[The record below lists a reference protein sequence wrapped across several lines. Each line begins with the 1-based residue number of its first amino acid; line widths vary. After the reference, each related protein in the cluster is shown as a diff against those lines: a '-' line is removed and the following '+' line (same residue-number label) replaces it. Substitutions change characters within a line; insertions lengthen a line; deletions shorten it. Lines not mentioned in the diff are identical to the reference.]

1 MKPFILLF
9 LFPFLLTAQDKSIIF
24 TMRDHQVKQLI
35 LSSEDNVSYEYEDGL
50 ITTAAV
56 IAGVSSQT
64 FNYYSGDDRLDSVIV
79 HTHLNK
85 EIRISKKIYDH
96 DEGGQLVCTRKGQDL
111 LRENVEVDS
120 FFYNAK
126 GQMVQ
131 LRQYQNKLGMEAG
144 YRRVDHLLPQVSVD
158 YEYNNK
164 GQIIRATS
172 SGWMLPSTTHYYY
185 DEQGRDLKSEKILFV
200 DATKAE
206 ENDAC
211 LRIVSE
217 SEYDDTGLL
226 VLTTVSTY
234 EIKPNGRE
242 KKIPGKIRMK
252 RSYTFYDNL

>member
-9 LFPFLLTAQDKSIIF
+9 LFPFLLTAQEKSIIF

-50 ITTAAV
+50 ITTSAT

-64 FNYYSGDDRLDSVIV
+64 FNYYPGDDRLDSVIV
-79 HTHLNK
+79 HTYLDK
-85 EIRISKKIYDH
+85 EISITKETYDYN
-96 DEGGQLVCTRKGQDL
+96 EGGQLVCTRNGQDL

-120 FFYNAK
+120 LFYNAK
-126 GQMVQ
+126 GQLIQ

-144 YRRVDHLLPQVSVD
+144 YRRVDHLLPQISID
-158 YEYNNK
+158 YEYNNQ
-164 GQIIRATS
+164 GQIMRATS
-172 SGWMLPSTTHYYY
+172 SGWILPSTTRYYY
-185 DEQGRDLKSEKILFV
+185 DEQGRDLKLEKTLFV

-206 ENDAC
+206 ENEAC

-217 SEYDDTGLL
+217 SEYDNTGLL
-226 VLTTVSTY
+226 VLTTVSSY

-242 KKIPGKIRMK
+242 RKVPGKIRMK